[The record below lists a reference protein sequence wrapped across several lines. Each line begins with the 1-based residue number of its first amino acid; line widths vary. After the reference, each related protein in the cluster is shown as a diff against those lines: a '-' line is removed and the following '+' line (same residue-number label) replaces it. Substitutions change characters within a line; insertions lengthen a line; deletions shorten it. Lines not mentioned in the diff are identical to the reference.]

1 MSSIFTRLRTTLLGK
16 KRSVLAIA
24 LLCGLLFILCG
35 FLWFFYY
42 GKQGLHEGFG
52 TDKKLS
58 LSYRYTNPTNQTG
71 LNVYAITDTIIAGSS
86 YGAYSPQTIA
96 QSSSPSYVSAN
107 VIDMSATDNLWL
119 ILQPTS
125 PTDKLPKKFDFS
137 VRLDLS
143 LNSGYYVNFNVP
155 KKSATSPNKVI
166 LGDNTNIGTINLG
179 NNSIFVKGEGEV
191 RDVNNTLYGV
201 VTKTMDD
208 KIHPSYVIFDC
219 SFSNVMIDTNSL
231 VLQFGKLDQPRRKRD
246 GSGNQGNWNKDKDKS
261 GGYNHKKA

>member
-1 MSSIFTRLRTTLLGK
+1 M
-16 KRSVLAIA
+16 
-24 LLCGLLFILCG
+24 
-35 FLWFFYY
+35 
-42 GKQGLHEGFG
+42 
-52 TDKKLS
+52 
-58 LSYRYTNPTNQTG
+58 YTNPTNQTS

-96 QSSSPSYVSAN
+96 QSSKPSFVSAN
-107 VIDMSATDNLWL
+107 IIDMSATDNLWL

-125 PTDKLPKKFDFS
+125 PTDKLPKQFDFS

-143 LNSGYYVNFNVP
+143 LNSGYYVNFTVP

-179 NNSIFVKGEGEV
+179 NNSMIVKGEGEV

-219 SFSNVMIDTNSL
+219 SFSNVTVDMNSL
-231 VLQFGKLDQPRRKRD
+231 VLQFGKLDRPRKHD
-246 GSGNQGNWNKDKDKS
+246 GSGNTGKWK
-261 GGYNHKKA
+261 

>member
-1 MSSIFTRLRTTLLGK
+1 MSSLFTRFRATLFGK
-16 KRSVLAIA
+16 KRLILA
-24 LLCGLLFILCG
+24 LLCGVLFILCG
-35 FLWFFYY
+35 FLWFFYS
-42 GKQGLHEGFG
+42 GKQGMYEGFG
-52 TDKKLS
+52 TDNKLS
-58 LSYRYTNPTNQTG
+58 LSYRYENPTNKTS

-96 QSSSPSYVSAN
+96 QSSKPSFVSAN

-125 PTDKLPKKFDFS
+125 STDKLPKQFDFS

-143 LNSGYYVNFNVP
+143 LNSGYYVNFTVP
-155 KKSATSPNKVI
+155 KKSAISPNKVI

-201 VTKTMDD
+201 VTKTVDD
-208 KIHPSYVIFDC
+208 KIRPSYVIFDC
-219 SFSNVMIDTNSL
+219 SFSNVTVDMNSL
-231 VLQFGKLDQPRRKRD
+231 VLQFGKLDQPRRSRQND
-246 GSGNQGNWNKDKDKS
+246 SSGNQGKWNKDKS
-261 GGYNHKKA
+261 GGYTRKKA